1 MILWLLHLLKG
12 SYHIPAVFF
21 YTSTRMLLSAL
32 TTLAVTI
39 FLGPWFIRK
48 LYELKIGQPIRSE
61 ECPVLGELHKEKKD
75 TPTMG
80 GLLILFAVEVAGLMW
95 LDLSS
100 AYSWILLA
108 STLFLGV
115 IGGVDDYL
123 KLKYKNSRGMPSR
136 VKFTLQMV
144 VAAGVMGVA
153 YFLWPDYLGVYFVPF
168 FKHPALLLHGVWLAA
183 GFLFSLIV
191 ITGASNAVNLSDG
204 LDGLA
209 SGLILMVA
217 VVLGLV
223 AFASNHIEFAH
234 YLNIMPIRGGSE
246 IAVFLLGLSGACLGF
261 LWYNGHPA
269 QVFMGDVG
277 SLTMGGLL
285 GICAILLRRELLLAL
300 VGGVFVAEALSV
312 ILRVG
317 SYKLRGGQ
325 RVFLCAPVHH
335 HFEYKGWAETKVVIR
350 FIIVGFLLA
359 MIGLASLKFQ

>member
-1 MILWLLHLLKG
+1 MILWLLHWLQGL
-12 SYHIPAVFF
+12 YHVPAVFF
-21 YTSTRMLLSAL
+21 YTSTRMLLAAF
-32 TTLAVTI
+32 TTLCVTI
-39 FLGPWFIRK
+39 FIGPWFIRR

-61 ECPVLGELHKEKKD
+61 ECPVLGELHKDKKN

-80 GLLILFAVEVAGLMW
+80 GLLILFSVVVSGLLW

-100 AYSWILLA
+100 AYSWILIG
-108 STLFLGV
+108 STVVLGF
-115 IGGVDDYL
+115 IGGADDYL
-123 KLKYKNSRGMPSR
+123 KLKHKSSRGMPSR
-136 VKFTLQMV
+136 IKFALQMV
-144 VAAGVMGVA
+144 VAAGVMGIA
-153 YFLWPDYLGVYFVPF
+153 YVLWPDYLGVYFVPF
-168 FKHPALLLHGVWLAA
+168 FKQPAVILHGLGLVA

-217 VVLGLV
+217 VVLSLV
-223 AFASNHIEFAH
+223 AFASNHTGFAS
-234 YLNIMPIRGGSE
+234 YLNIMPIRGGGE
-246 IAVFLLGLSGACLGF
+246 IAIFLLGLAGACLGF

-312 ILRVG
+312 ILQVG

-325 RVFLCAPVHH
+325 RIFLCAPVHH